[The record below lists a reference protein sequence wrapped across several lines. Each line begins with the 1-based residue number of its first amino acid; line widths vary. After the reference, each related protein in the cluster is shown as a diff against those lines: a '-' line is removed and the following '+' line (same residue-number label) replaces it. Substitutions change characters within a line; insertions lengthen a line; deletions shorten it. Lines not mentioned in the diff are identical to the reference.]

1 MDRAASKKPVA
12 KGLVLSAIE
21 IEVIEPRLQVVR
33 VPYPGDEPFAQLQGR
48 GDIFVYRD
56 ARAGLPDD
64 QRVLIAGLRPG
75 ILTEFGTP
83 VDAELKEHLGFTAAL
98 LQSRLL
104 EVLKQLDLRR
114 RRHRGLRR
122 INRGDDLVAQTFAS
136 IRRPVPATLHGFHK
150 YRKTEF
156 QVRVV
161 SLPNR
166 GPQLVLAFEFRRH
179 FEIDGELRELRA
191 RGLDLRGVWVRDP
204 DRPPGQRLLGSI
216 AELDDVGMVVMGSEG
231 PRRHSFERC
240 VPEASLSTFATVFSR
255 ALPGTLY
262 EAYQAAEWSVQ
273 ARTNSGEGYEK
284 QMMDLAGWFGRQ
296 NLLAV
301 TPELSCRFGGIVRA
315 ELGPPGAPAHQL
327 PPVQYCFASDGSALD
342 EYPFRGLARFGPF
355 DGRTFDKKTPRLLI
369 VMPHDCR
376 AAVETFERRLLEGM
390 AKEGEQRFARGL
402 VGTYGLSNV
411 IPQRVAVAVPAE
423 GAPGVGQ
430 RYVTAITEALEPS
443 RPPDLGLI
451 VVRDGDAF
459 ADTDNAYLAAK
470 AYLLSQGVPTQEV
483 RVSTILGR
491 KTGLPYVLEN
501 IAVAIYAKLGG
512 SPWTVQPT
520 MPVAEELVIGMGVA
534 EDGSRFE
541 TRRRYT
547 GITTVFRSDGTY
559 VLAAA
564 SPRCRYEEF
573 QAVLTDFVVQTL
585 RRLATIR
592 GWQEGDLVRLVFHA
606 HRPLRKAD
614 IGELVAR
621 AVSQLGSGVQF
632 ETAFLTIHRDHPFK
646 VIDPREPGQER
657 AVELA
662 RGGFGHR
669 LVGVRV
675 PARGTM

>member
-1 MDRAASKKPVA
+1 M
-12 KGLVLSAIE
+12 
-21 IEVIEPRLQVVR
+21 
-33 VPYPGDEPFAQLQGR
+33 
-48 GDIFVYRD
+48 
-56 ARAGLPDD
+56 
-64 QRVLIAGLRPG
+64 
-75 ILTEFGTP
+75 
-83 VDAELKEHLGFTAAL
+83 
-98 LQSRLL
+98 
-104 EVLKQLDLRR
+104 
-114 RRHRGLRR
+114 
-122 INRGDDLVAQTFAS
+122 
-136 IRRPVPATLHGFHK
+136 RRPVPAALHGFHK

-161 SLPNR
+161 SLPDR
-166 GPQLVLAFEFRRH
+166 GPQLVLAFELRRH
-179 FEIDGELRELRA
+179 FAIDGDIRELRA

-204 DRPPGQRLLGSI
+204 DGPPGQRLLGSI
-216 AELDDVGMVVMGSEG
+216 AEMDDTGVMVIGPDG
-231 PRRHSFERC
+231 PRRHSFDRC
-240 VPEASLSTFATVFSR
+240 APEASLSTFATIISR
-255 ALPGTLY
+255 ALPGSLY
-262 EAYQAAEWSVQ
+262 EAYQSAEWSVQ
-273 ARTNSGEGYEK
+273 ARTTSGEGYEK
-284 QMMDLAGWFGRQ
+284 QMMELAAWFGRQ
-296 NLLAV
+296 DLLAV

-315 ELGPPGAPAHQL
+315 EVGPPGAAAHQL

-355 DGRTFDKKTPRLLI
+355 DGRTFDKKTPRLLV

-402 VGTYGLSNV
+402 VGTYGLSKV
-411 IPQRVAVAVPAE
+411 IPQRVAVTVPPA

-430 RYVTAITEALEPS
+430 RYVAGIAEALDPS

-451 VVRDGDAF
+451 VVRDKDAF
-459 ADTDNAYLAAK
+459 ADADNAYLAAK

-483 RVSTILGR
+483 RVSTMLGR
-491 KTGLPYVLEN
+491 KAGLPYVLEN
-501 IAVAIYAKLGG
+501 IAVAMYAKLGG

-541 TRRRYT
+541 ARRRYA

-564 SPRCRYEEF
+564 SPRCRYEDF
-573 QAVLTDFVVQTL
+573 PAVLTKFVVQTL
-585 RRLATIR
+585 QRLATLR

-632 ETAFLTIHRDHPFK
+632 ETAFLTVHRDHPFK
-646 VIDPREPGQER
+646 VIDPGEPGQEK

-662 RGGFGHR
+662 SGSFGRR

-675 PARGTM
+675 PARGSVIHLGETRRLLSVNGPVLVKRDGEAIPQPLLIELHPTSSYRDLDALTRQVFHFTGLSWRSMLPVSDPVTIFYSHLVAELLARLEGVEHWSDALLDTKLRRSRWFL